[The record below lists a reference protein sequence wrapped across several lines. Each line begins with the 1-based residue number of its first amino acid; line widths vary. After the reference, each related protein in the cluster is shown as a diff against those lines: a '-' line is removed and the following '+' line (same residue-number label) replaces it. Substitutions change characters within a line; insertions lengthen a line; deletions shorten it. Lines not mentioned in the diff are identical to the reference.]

1 MAKEKFVLTVDE
13 DTQGLIINALLA
25 LREEKLKEGMD
36 IGWIGEVIVDV
47 CNAPKKKPRIMCD
60 SSER

>member
-25 LREEKLKEGMD
+25 LRGGELRGGMD
-36 IGWIGEVIVDV
+36 VGWIGEVIVDV
-47 CNAPKKKPRIMCD
+47 CNAPKKKPRIMGD
-60 SSER
+60 SYER

>member
-25 LREEKLKEGMD
+25 LREERLREGMD

-47 CNAPKKKPRIMCD
+47 CNVRKETED
-60 SSER
+60 YG

>member
-25 LREEKLKEGMD
+25 LRD
-36 IGWIGEVIVDV
+36 IVKI
-47 CNAPKKKPRIMCD
+47 
-60 SSER
+60 S

>member
-36 IGWIGEVIVDV
+36 IGCIGEVIVDV
-47 CNAPKKKPRIMCD
+47 CNAPKKKSRIMGD
-60 SSER
+60 SYER